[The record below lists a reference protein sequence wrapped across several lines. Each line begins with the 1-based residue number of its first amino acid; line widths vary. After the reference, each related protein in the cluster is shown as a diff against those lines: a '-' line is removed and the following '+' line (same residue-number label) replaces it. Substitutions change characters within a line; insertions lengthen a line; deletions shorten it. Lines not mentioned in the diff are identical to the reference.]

1 MTKYVKGVAELRR
14 SFNDLKRHL
23 AVPLN
28 QAGREALRVT
38 LAEARRTAPVD
49 DGDLKK
55 ALAIRRDDQNSTPL
69 NPKFKLGVRS
79 DYRGVAGR
87 RPIRYAHLVEFGV
100 MPHTLHGGAQ
110 HPGTSPRP
118 FMRQAFEA
126 TKKEVINRVGRYLG
140 PAIERRAARLA
151 AKKAR

>member
-1 MTKYVKGVAELRR
+1 MAKFVRGTAELRR

-28 QAGREALRVT
+28 QAGRESLRVT
-38 LAEARRTAPVD
+38 LAEARRNAPVD

-55 ALAIRRDDQNSTPL
+55 ALAIRRDDANSTPL
-69 NPKFKLGVRS
+69 APKFKVGVRS

-87 RPIRYAHLVEFGV
+87 RPIRYAHLIEFGV
-100 MPHTLHGGAQ
+100 SPHPLKGGAQ
-110 HPGTSPRP
+110 HPGTRANP

-126 TKKEVINRVGRYLG
+126 TKKEVIARVGKYLG

-151 AKKAR
+151 KKVR